1 MPMSDLDSIKNI
13 TCSGS
18 ECAGRKA
25 QMGEDRWKEGKGL
38 FSGSGWDT
46 LRFPSPTPP
55 PQFFSLLWDPFL
67 CILLLSASLNLPP

>member
-38 FSGSGWDT
+38 SQGVGGT
-46 LRFPSPTPP
+46 L
-55 PQFFSLLWDPFL
+55 
-67 CILLLSASLNLPP
+67 